1 MSQFSPSNPYNAPVA
16 STFDPNATDRTLG
29 GFTKFLLIMFVVFG
43 VLGVAGGCLGLVQT
57 IGALAVTSAATGV
70 GGDADG
76 DAADAGAADAGAMVE
91 GDGVTE
97 PAADGNDPF
106 AADGDADGAA
116 PEGMDDEARVRRMT
130 EAAQNA
136 FPGAMAIQIALQLVS
151 MIVSV
156 LMLIGGIFGLQR
168 KKIGASLVRGT
179 SAFMIPFKMVE
190 SAIGGYITWKVMEI
204 GQDEFGRELNRQG
217 APDFDPAAFFQI
229 IAVAALAGIIIWGLV
244 LIAFYL
250 VAFLH
255 MGKASVSSKFE

>member
-16 STFDPNATDRTLG
+16 SSFDPNATDRTLG

-70 GGDADG
+70 GGDAD
-76 DAADAGAADAGAMVE
+76 AGAADAGAMVE
-91 GDGVTE
+91 GDGVAE
-97 PAADGNDPF
+97 PTADGNDPF
-106 AADGDADGAA
+106 AADGEADGAA
-116 PEGMDDEARVRRMT
+116 AEGMDEEARVRRMT

-190 SAIGGYITWKVMEI
+190 SGIGGYITWKVMEI
-204 GQDEFGRELNRQG
+204 GKDEFGRELNRQG

>member
-1 MSQFSPSNPYNAPVA
+1 MSQFSPTNPYNASVA
-16 STFDPNATDRTLG
+16 SNFDAKATDQTLG

-43 VLGVAGGCLGLVQT
+43 VLGVAGGCIGLVQT
-57 IGALAVTSAATGV
+57 IGALAVTSTAAGV
-70 GGDADG
+70 GGNADG
-76 DAADAGAADAGAMVE
+76 DAADAGATDAGAMVE
-91 GDGVTE
+91 GDG
-97 PAADGNDPF
+97 AAE
-106 AADGDADGAA
+106 AEGDADGAA
-116 PEGMDDEARVRRMT
+116 LDDMDDEERVRRIT

-156 LMLIGGIFGLQR
+156 LMLLGGIFGLQR

-190 SAIGGYITWKVMEI
+190 SGVGGYVTWKVMEI
-204 GQDEFGRELNRQG
+204 GKDEFGRELNRQG

-244 LIAFYL
+244 LIGFYL
-250 VAFLH
+250 IAFLH